1 MTEVVSGRLRSFRAL
16 ASRTV
21 IVVGVAVIAFASTS
35 AFAQTTR
42 GCNLP
47 PQFPCPDAR
56 IMSFDADRT
65 SIKPGEPVVLSWVA
79 ENPGAMSVTPGVGP
93 VIARGSARVTPAATT
108 TYTLSVGGGP
118 NGQVLTKTITVTVAG
133 PASAPGASAGSRRS
147 LGGGGTTQAPLRLP
161 DGRPNMQGVFSP
173 FGARGGGAGRGGA
186 PPAANVLP
194 RTPTLKKGMESYRV
208 VYDDKAIISDC
219 VVGSVPPS
227 FGPYSFQV
235 IQTPQYVVL
244 FYEYM
249 HLFRI
254 VPIDAGVHQSGES
267 WMGDSIGRWDGDTF
281 VIDTVGFNL
290 KSTVGG
296 TGDRHQPFRHS
307 EQLHMI
313 ERIRRVDLNTIEI
326 DTRLEDP
333 KVFEGPW
340 GWVSRYAYH
349 PEFTRVE
356 EYMCAENAKDYDF
369 LLDPKKEIK
378 LP

>member
-1 MTEVVSGRLRSFRAL
+1 MVYVGAGFSQPVIAVGFAFIAL
-16 ASRTV
+16 ASSN
-21 IVVGVAVIAFASTS
+21 AL
-35 AFAQTTR
+35 AQTTR

-118 NGQVLTKTITVTVAG
+118 NGQVLTKTVTVTVAG
-133 PASAPGASAGSRRS
+133 PALATSASAGPASAPAA
-147 LGGGGTTQAPLRLP
+147 TAAPTQGLPRMP
-161 DGRPNMQGVFSP
+161 DGRANLQGVFSP
-173 FGARGGGAGRGGA
+173 FGARGFGAGRGGA
-186 PPAANVLP
+186 PPAANALP
-194 RTPTLKKGMESYRV
+194 RTPTLKQGMESYRV
-208 VYDDKAIISDC
+208 VYDDTTILSDC

-227 FGPYSFQV
+227 FGPYSFQI

-254 VPIDAGVHQSGES
+254 VPIDAGVHQPGES

-307 EQLHMI
+307 DQLHMI
-313 ERIRRVDLNTIEI
+313 ERIRRIDLNTIEI

>member
-1 MTEVVSGRLRSFRAL
+1 MTRIFVFVSAMLL
-16 ASRTV
+16 APV
-21 IVVGVAVIAFASTS
+21 S
-35 AFAQTTR
+35 AQAQTTR

-56 IMSFDADRT
+56 IMSFDVDRA
-65 SIKPGEPVVLSWVA
+65 SIKPGESVVLTWVA
-79 ENPGAMSVTPGVGP
+79 ENPGAMFVTPGVGP

-118 NGQVLTKTITVTVAG
+118 NGQVLTRAITVTVAG
-133 PASAPGASAGSRRS
+133 TTPVSAAAPAAA
-147 LGGGGTTQAPLRLP
+147 TTQGVPRMP
-161 DGRPNMQGVFSP
+161 DGKPNLQGVFST
-173 FGARGGGAGRGGA
+173 FGARGSGPGGGAGPGRGGA
-186 PPAANVLP
+186 PPAPGGLP
-194 RTPTLKKGMESYRV
+194 RTPTLKPGMESYRV
-208 VYDDKAIISDC
+208 DQKPDQIVSDC

-227 FGPYSFQV
+227 FGPYSFQI
-235 IQTPQYVVL
+235 IQTSQYVVL

-254 VPIDAGVHQSGES
+254 VPIDAGPHQPGES
-267 WMGDSIGRWDGDTF
+267 WMGDSVGSWDGDTF

-313 ERIRRVDLNTIEI
+313 ERIRRIDLNTIEI
-326 DTRLEDP
+326 ETRLEDP
-333 KVFEGPW
+333 KVFVSPW
-340 GWVSRYAYH
+340 GWTSRYAYH
-349 PEFTRVE
+349 PEFKRVE
-356 EYMCAENAKDYDF
+356 EYMCAENPKDYDY

-378 LP
+378 P

>member
-1 MTEVVSGRLRSFRAL
+1 MTYVVSGFMTYVVSGF
-16 ASRTV
+16 SRTV
-21 IVVGVAVIAFASTS
+21 IVVTIAAVLAIASSAS
-35 AFAQTTR
+35 AQTTR

-65 SIKPGEPVVLSWVA
+65 SITPGEPVVLSWVA

-118 NGQVLTKTITVTVAG
+118 NGQVLTKAITITV
-133 PASAPGASAGSRRS
+133 AGSAFAPSATAGAARS
-147 LGGGGTTQAPLRLP
+147 LGGGGTTQDVLRMP
-161 DGRPNMQGVFSP
+161 DGKPNLQGVFSP
-173 FGARGGGAGRGGA
+173 FGARGVGPGRGGA
-186 PPAANVLP
+186 APAANALP

-227 FGPYSFQV
+227 FGPYSFQI

-254 VPIDAGVHQSGES
+254 VPIDVGVHQSGES

-313 ERIRRVDLNTIEI
+313 ERIRRIDLNTIEI

-340 GWVSRYAYH
+340 GSVGRYTYH

-369 LLDPKKEIK
+369 LLDPKKGIK

>member
-1 MTEVVSGRLRSFRAL
+1 MRKIAASVGAIGLALSAL
-16 ASRTV
+16 ATLS
-21 IVVGVAVIAFASTS
+21 GDALG
-35 AFAQTTR
+35 QTTR

-56 IMSFDADRT
+56 IMTFDADRT
-65 SIKPGEPVVLSWVA
+65 SIKPGEAVVLSWVA

-93 VIARGSARVTPAATT
+93 VVARGAARVAPSATT

-118 NGQVLTKTITVTVAG
+118 NGQVLTKTVTITVAG
-133 PASAPGASAGSRRS
+133 TTPVSAAAPTAAS
-147 LGGGGTTQAPLRLP
+147 TQGVLRMP
-161 DGRPNMQGVFSP
+161 DGKPNLQGVFSP
-173 FGARGGGAGRGGA
+173 FGARGAGPGRGG
-186 PPAANVLP
+186 PPAPNALP
-194 RTPTLKKGMESYRV
+194 RMPTLKPGMESYRV
-208 VYDDKAIISDC
+208 AYDPNVILSDC

-227 FGPYSFQV
+227 VGPYSIQI
-235 IQTPQYVVL
+235 IQTPDHVVL

-254 VPIDAGVHQSGES
+254 VPIDVGVHQPGES

-281 VIDTVGFNL
+281 VVDTVGFNL

-307 EQLHMI
+307 DQLHLI
-313 ERIRRVDLNTIEI
+313 ERIRRIDLNSIEI
-326 DTRLEDP
+326 DTRMEDP

-340 GWVSRYAYH
+340 GWVTRYAYH
-349 PEFTRVE
+349 PEYKRVE
-356 EYMCAENAKDYDF
+356 EYMCAENAKEYDF

-378 LP
+378 LQ

>member
-1 MTEVVSGRLRSFRAL
+1 MTRITAGIIASAVAAL
-16 ASRTV
+16 AFVSSH
-21 IVVGVAVIAFASTS
+21 AL
-35 AFAQTTR
+35 AQTTR

-56 IMSFDADRT
+56 IMSFDADRA
-65 SIKPGEPVVLSWVA
+65 SIKPGEAVVLSWVA
-79 ENPGAMSVTPGVGP
+79 ENPGAMSVLPAVGP
-93 VIARGSARVTPAATT
+93 VVARGSARVMPAATT

-118 NGQVLTKTITVTVAG
+118 NGQVLTRTITITVA
-133 PASAPGASAGSRRS
+133 
-147 LGGGGTTQAPLRLP
+147 GTTPVSAAAPAAAPTQGVLRMP
-161 DGRPNMQGVFSP
+161 DGRPNLQGVFST
-173 FGARGGGAGRGGA
+173 FGARGAGPGRGGA
-186 PPAANVLP
+186 NAAPPANALP
-194 RTPTLKKGMESYRV
+194 RTPTLKAGMESFRV
-208 VYDDKAIISDC
+208 VYDPNAILSDC

-227 FGPYSFQV
+227 FGPYSFQI
-235 IQTPQYVVL
+235 IQTPEYVVL

-254 VPIDAGVHQSGES
+254 VPIDAGVHQPGES

-281 VIDTVGFNL
+281 VIDTVGFNT

-313 ERIRRVDLNTIEI
+313 ERVRRIDLNTIEI

-340 GWVSRYAYH
+340 GTVSRYAYH
-349 PEFTRVE
+349 PEFKRVE
-356 EYMCAENAKDYDF
+356 EYMCAENAKEYDF

>member
-1 MTEVVSGRLRSFRAL
+1 MMYVGSGF
-16 ASRTV
+16 SRTV
-21 IVVGVAVIAFASTS
+21 IAVVAAVIAFASTS
-35 AFAQTTR
+35 ALAQTTR

-65 SIKPGEPVVLSWVA
+65 SIKPGEAVVLSWVA
-79 ENPGAMSVTPGVGP
+79 ENPGAMSVAPGIGP

-118 NGQVLTKTITVTVAG
+118 NGQVLTKTITITVAG
-133 PASAPGASAGSRRS
+133 TTPVSAAAATAAP
-147 LGGGGTTQAPLRLP
+147 TQGVPRMP
-161 DGRPNMQGVFSP
+161 DGKPNLQGVFSP
-173 FGARGGGAGRGGA
+173 FGARGAGPGRGGA
-186 PPAANVLP
+186 PPAANAPP
-194 RTPTLKKGMESYRV
+194 RTPTLKKGLESYRV
-208 VYDDKAIISDC
+208 VYDDKTIVSDC

-227 FGPYSFQV
+227 FGPYSFQI

-254 VPIDAGVHQSGES
+254 VPIDAAVHQPGES

-281 VIDTVGFNL
+281 VIDTTGFNL

-307 EQLHMI
+307 DQLHMI
-313 ERIRRVDLNTIEI
+313 ERIRRIDLNTIEI

>member
-1 MTEVVSGRLRSFRAL
+1 MMTRIIVFVAAVLL
-16 ASRTV
+16 ASV
-21 IVVGVAVIAFASTS
+21 SMP
-35 AFAQTTR
+35 AQTTR

-65 SIKPGEPVVLSWVA
+65 SIKPGESAVLTWVA
-79 ENPGAMSVTPGVGP
+79 ENPGAMFVTPGIGP
-93 VIARGSARVTPAATT
+93 VIARGSSRVTPAATT

-118 NGQVLTKTITVTVAG
+118 NGQVLTRTVTITVA
-133 PASAPGASAGSRRS
+133 
-147 LGGGGTTQAPLRLP
+147 GTTPVSTTATAAPTPPQPAPRMP
-161 DGRPNMQGVFSP
+161 DGRPNLQGVFST
-173 FGARGGGAGRGGA
+173 FGARGTGAGRGGG
-186 PPAANVLP
+186 PPAPGTLP
-194 RTPTLKKGMESYRV
+194 RTPTLKPGMESYRV
-208 VYDDKAIISDC
+208 EQKPNLIVSDC

-227 FGPYSFQV
+227 FGPYSFQI
-235 IQTPQYVVL
+235 IQTPDYVVL

-254 VPIDAGVHQSGES
+254 VPIHDGPHQPGES

-281 VIDTVGFNL
+281 VVDTVGFNS

-307 EQLHMI
+307 EQLHMV
-313 ERIRRVDLNTIEI
+313 ERIRRIDLNTIEI

-340 GWVSRYAYH
+340 GWTSRYAYH
-349 PEFTRVE
+349 PEFKRVE
-356 EYMCAENAKDYDF
+356 EYMCAENPKDYDY
-369 LLDPKKEIK
+369 LLDSKKEIK

>member
-1 MTEVVSGRLRSFRAL
+1 MLTTTAWVCAILLSVSAL
-16 ASRTV
+16 TLVPGNAA
-21 IVVGVAVIAFASTS
+21 G
-35 AFAQTTR
+35 QTTR

-65 SIKPGEPVVLSWVA
+65 SIKPGESVVLSWVA
-79 ENPGAMSVTPGVGP
+79 ENPGAMTVTPGVGP
-93 VIARGSARVTPAATT
+93 VIARGSARVSPAATT

-118 NGQVLTKTITVTVAG
+118 NGQVLTRAITITVT
-133 PASAPGASAGSRRS
+133 
-147 LGGGGTTQAPLRLP
+147 GTTPVSAAAPAAAPTQGVPRTA
-161 DGRPNMQGVFSP
+161 DGKPNLQGVFST
-173 FGARGGGAGRGGA
+173 FGARGAGAGRGNA
-186 PPAANVLP
+186 PPANALP
-194 RTPTLKKGMESYRV
+194 RMPTLKKGMESYRV
-208 VYDDKAIISDC
+208 VDDPNTIVSDC

-227 FGPYSFQV
+227 FGPYSFQI
-235 IQTPQYVVL
+235 IQTPEYVVL

-254 VPIDAGVHQSGES
+254 VPIDVGVHQPGES

-296 TGDRHQPFRHS
+296 TGDRHQPYRHS
-307 EQLHMI
+307 EQLHMV
-313 ERIRRVDLNTIEI
+313 ERIRRIDLTTLEIE
-326 DTRLEDP
+326 TRLEDP

-340 GWVSRYAYH
+340 GWTNRYAYH
-349 PEFTRVE
+349 PEFKRVE
-356 EYMCAENAKDYDF
+356 EYMCAENAKEYDF

>member
-1 MTEVVSGRLRSFRAL
+1 MRHVVSAV
-16 ASRTV
+16 SRTV
-21 IVVGVAVIAFASTS
+21 IVVGAVIAFASNS
-35 AFAQTTR
+35 ALAQTTR

-79 ENPGAMSVTPGVGP
+79 ENPGAMSVTPGVGA

-118 NGQVLTKTITVTVAG
+118 NGQVLTRTITVTVAG
-133 PASAPGASAGSRRS
+133 TTPVSAVAATAAP
-147 LGGGGTTQAPLRLP
+147 TQGVPQDVQRMP
-161 DGRPNMQGVFSP
+161 DGRPNLQGVFSP
-173 FGARGGGAGRGGA
+173 FGARGTGPGRGGA
-186 PPAANVLP
+186 PPAANAVP

-208 VYDDKAIISDC
+208 VYDDKAILSDC

-227 FGPYSFQV
+227 FGPYSFQI

-254 VPIDAGVHQSGES
+254 VPIDAGVHQPGES

-313 ERIRRVDLNTIEI
+313 ERIRRIDLNTIEI

>member
-1 MTEVVSGRLRSFRAL
+1 MRIIVLATALLAL
-16 ASRTV
+16 AS
-21 IVVGVAVIAFASTS
+21 GS
-35 AFAQTTR
+35 ALGQTTR

-56 IMSFDADRT
+56 IMSFEADRT
-65 SIKPGEPVVLSWVA
+65 AIKPGEAVVLSWVA

-108 TYTLSVGGGP
+108 TYMLSVGGGP
-118 NGQVLTKTITVTVAG
+118 SGQVLTKTITITVAG
-133 PASAPGASAGSRRS
+133 TIPLSAAAPTAA
-147 LGGGGTTQAPLRLP
+147 TTQGVPRMP
-161 DGRPNMQGVFSP
+161 DGKPNLQGVFSP
-173 FGARGGGAGRGGA
+173 FGARGAGPSRGPSTPLGTGGL
-186 PPAANVLP
+186 PPAANALA
-194 RTPTLKKGMESYRV
+194 RTPTLKPGMESYRV
-208 VYDDKAIISDC
+208 AYDPNAILSDC

-227 FGPYSFQV
+227 FGPYSFQI
-235 IQTPQYVVL
+235 IQTPDHVVL

-254 VPIDAGVHQSGES
+254 VPIDVGVHQPGES

-281 VIDTVGFNL
+281 VIDTVGFNT

-313 ERIRRVDLNTIEI
+313 ERIRRIDLNTIEI
-326 DTRLEDP
+326 DTRMEDS
-333 KVFEGPW
+333 KVFAGPW

-349 PEFTRVE
+349 PEFKRVE

-369 LLDPKKEIK
+369 LLDPKKEIT

>member
-1 MTEVVSGRLRSFRAL
+1 MRRILALTAVALAL
-16 ASRTV
+16 ASFDAT
-21 IVVGVAVIAFASTS
+21 
-35 AFAQTTR
+35 AQTTR

-56 IMSFDADRT
+56 IMSFEADRT
-65 SIKPGEPVVLSWVA
+65 SIKPGEAVVLSWVA
-79 ENPGAMSVTPGVGP
+79 ENPGAMSVMPVVGP
-93 VIARGSARVTPAATT
+93 VVARGAARVTPAATT

-118 NGQVLTKTITVTVAG
+118 NGQVLTKTVTITVAG
-133 PASAPGASAGSRRS
+133 TTAGAAAATAAPPTQGVSRM
-147 LGGGGTTQAPLRLP
+147 P
-161 DGRPNMQGVFSP
+161 DGKPNLQGVFSP
-173 FGARGGGAGRGGA
+173 FGARGAGPGRPSTPLGASG
-186 PPAANVLP
+186 PPAANALP
-194 RTPTLKKGMESYRV
+194 RTPTLKPGMESYRV
-208 VYDDKAIISDC
+208 VYDPNVILSDC

-227 FGPYSFQV
+227 VGPYSIQ
-235 IQTPQYVVL
+235 ILQTPEHVVL

-254 VPIDAGVHQSGES
+254 IPIDVGVHQPGES

-307 EQLHMI
+307 DQLHLI
-313 ERIRRVDLNTIEI
+313 ERIRRIDLNTIEI
-326 DTRLEDP
+326 DTRMEDP
-333 KVFEGPW
+333 NVFEGPW

-349 PEFTRVE
+349 PEFKRVE
-356 EYMCAENAKDYDF
+356 EYMCAENAKEYDF

>member
-1 MTEVVSGRLRSFRAL
+1 VSTPKHQLPTPKAARVVCGVLVGVFAL
-16 ASRTV
+16 AS
-21 IVVGVAVIAFASTS
+21 S
-35 AFAQTTR
+35 ALAQTTR

-56 IMSFDADRT
+56 IMSFDADRR
-65 SIKPGEPVVLSWVA
+65 SIKPGESVVLSWVA
-79 ENPGAMSVTPGVGP
+79 ENPGAMTVTPGVGP
-93 VIARGSARVTPAATT
+93 VIARGSARVSPAATT
-108 TYTLSVGGGP
+108 TYTLSVSGGP
-118 NGQVLTKTITVTVAG
+118 NGQLLTRTITITVA
-133 PASAPGASAGSRRS
+133 
-147 LGGGGTTQAPLRLP
+147 GTTPVSAAAPAAAPTQGVPRIP
-161 DGRPNMQGVFSP
+161 DGKPNLQGVFST
-173 FGARGGGAGRGGA
+173 FGARGAGAGRGTP
-186 PPAANVLP
+186 PPASALP

-208 VYDDKAIISDC
+208 VYDPNTIVSDC

-227 FGPYSFQV
+227 FGPYSFQI
-235 IQTPQYVVL
+235 IQTPEYVVL

-254 VPIDAGVHQSGES
+254 VPIDVGVHQPGES

-296 TGDRHQPFRHS
+296 TGDRHQPYRHS

-313 ERIRRVDLNTIEI
+313 ERIRRIDLNTLEIE
-326 DTRLEDP
+326 TRLEDT

-340 GWVSRYAYH
+340 GWTSRYAYH
-349 PEFTRVE
+349 PEFKRVE
-356 EYMCAENAKDYDF
+356 EYMCAENAKEYDF
-369 LLDPKKEIK
+369 RLDPKKEIK